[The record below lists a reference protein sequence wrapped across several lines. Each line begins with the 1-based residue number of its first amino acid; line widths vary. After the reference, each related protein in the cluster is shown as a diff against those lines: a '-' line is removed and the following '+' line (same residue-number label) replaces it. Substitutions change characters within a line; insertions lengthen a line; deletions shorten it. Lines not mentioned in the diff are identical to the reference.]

1 MLAGSPSAAVRRRGG
16 HEDVRQSQ
24 SECQFTH
31 LPPEQEVL
39 RKIKER
45 KNRVGRNL
53 VMPLDCTEF
62 VEQHKNVTR
71 CRGLFLL
78 PIIWW
83 IAPKWNFIVH
93 FVYLYFFS
101 FPRGDCKCN
110 IFWRIQLWCSCF
122 LFKREKFDGNVR
134 RTSTVLFQ
142 KLERRSLHG
151 WMK

>member
-53 VMPLDCTEF
+53 VVPLDCTEF

-78 PIIWW
+78 PII
-83 IAPKWNFIVH
+83 
-93 FVYLYFFS
+93 
-101 FPRGDCKCN
+101 
-110 IFWRIQLWCSCF
+110 
-122 LFKREKFDGNVR
+122 
-134 RTSTVLFQ
+134 
-142 KLERRSLHG
+142 
-151 WMK
+151 